1 MDLIVLRESRLV
13 DHDAAELMLILALQR
28 LDYFISLIW
37 LEVHFRL
44 IDNVGIW
51 RCRETEVD
59 FGVRVERLALNELDP
74 ASE

>member
-1 MDLIVLRESRLV
+1 MDLIVLGESRLV
-13 DHDAAELMLILALQR
+13 DHDAAKLMLILALQG
-28 LDYFISLIW
+28 LDYFIGLIG

-59 FGVRVERLALNELDP
+59 FGVRVE
-74 ASE
+74 